1 MSLVR
6 SLNQLLNALGLP
18 FVIETPTDLT
28 PSLLLAILASILC
41 EPIHAI
47 HGPDEASFDDTIV
60 ALTDLS
66 QSHDTLP
73 AFKVKQMK
81 VLLGVLNEVLPVDV
95 CLSDVD
101 PRRLAKGEWEEV
113 KFVGELFVWL
123 GKKLGRITGEASDDE
138 AVSCEDAHA
147 GRGLK
152 NGSPGRRR
160 GGTTRQ
166 TRRPPSPTYTTST
179 NNSFNPTNLSMRS
192 FTSSRIEIETM
203 TSPPST
209 SGSVRTAVPDHQ
221 GDVLGDLE
229 SPSANTSTSHRP
241 WCIHELKVEPTDIIP
256 VYSPTGTSFCRPAS
270 PSSENRFQEAGA
282 SSWDPP
288 IALPDVFSAKLTTC
302 HCSSSM
308 YPHPRPATQV
318 RGLSRVDR
326 RTPDASPRRH
336 EVRHEGYISYADEDS
351 ELSWFEASRHFRLQS
366 IDFGGLPQT
375 PRRRPQVDEDR
386 LPMTQRS
393 TPNVAQ
399 RIKLMEERAVLLAQ
413 LALAQA
419 RAGAGA
425 GV

>member
-1 MSLVR
+1 MSLVC
-6 SLNQLLNALGLP
+6 SLNQLLNALDLP

-28 PSLLLAILASILC
+28 PSLLLAILASILR

-60 ALTDLS
+60 SLTVLS

-123 GKKLGRITGEASDDE
+123 GKKLGYIPGGASDDQ
-138 AVSCEDAHA
+138 AASSEDANA
-147 GRGLK
+147 GCGLD
-152 NGSPGRRR
+152 NGSPNRRR
-160 GGTTRQ
+160 REMSRQ

-179 NNSFNPTNLSMRS
+179 SNSFNPTNLSMRS
-192 FTSSRIEIETM
+192 FTSSRIELETV

-209 SGSVRTAVPDHQ
+209 SESAETAVPNQ

-229 SPSANTSTSHRP
+229 FPSANTTTSHRP
-241 WCIHELKVEPTDIIP
+241 WCIHELKVEPADIIP

-270 PSSENRFQEAGA
+270 PSSEVGFKEAGA
-282 SSWDPP
+282 SHSWDAP
-288 IALPDVFSAKLTTC
+288 IALPDVFSTELTTC
-302 HCSSSM
+302 HCSSST
-308 YPHPRPATQV
+308 YPHPRPAMQV
-318 RGLSRVDR
+318 EEFFHVNR
-326 RTPDASPRRH
+326 RTPHPSPHRDK
-336 EVRHEGYISYADEDS
+336 VRLEGYISLADEDS
-351 ELSWFEASRHFRLQS
+351 ELSWFEASQHLRSQS
-366 IDFGGLPQT
+366 VDFADLPRT
-375 PRRRPQVDEDR
+375 PRRRPQIDEGR
-386 LPMTQRS
+386 LAESQRS

-399 RIKLMEERAVLLAQ
+399 RIRLMEERAALLAQ
-413 LALAQA
+413 LALDHA
-419 RAGAGA
+419 
-425 GV
+425 